1 MRRLLPDRA
10 TAAGVPRNRRKLVY
24 SLLAV
29 LVFMGLVPLASFA
42 FKLIDTSRRALVT
55 LQQEM
60 ELQLASSIAEQIDTF
75 VDGLTRQI
83 TTLAQSFG
91 VGIEEQGLRAF
102 QDDLKKRSVLDGL
115 LDDQLVA
122 LRFAPLDGRID
133 QALMGT
139 GTPPAELQELLANEF
154 TRIADSPG
162 SPEAPAIL
170 ISDPVLIGP
179 RGFAGVVVSVP
190 VFTRGELKGVLQGFG
205 SLDSL
210 WNRLALGHA
219 TGHEIYALDAR
230 GRLFLHTDP
239 EAVAARRNL
248 RDLTIVQRFLA
259 SHARNK
265 ETVAFSADRNGRKV
279 GYLGAYDPTNKGW
292 GVFVQVEERAA
303 YSPIQEMVRDTATW
317 AAVALLLAIL
327 TGIVFA
333 RRLSRPMGQLA
344 AASRAFAKGD
354 FTARAKVESRN
365 EIGELADTFN
375 LMADELHAQIT
386 RLREVARETNDLFL
400 GTVRALA
407 QAIDAKDPYTR
418 GHSVRV
424 NKYSV
429 IIARYLDL
437 SEREIRNVHVA
448 SLLHDVGKIGI
459 DDAILKKPAS
469 LSKDEF
475 EIMKQHPEKGAKI
488 MGRINALRDIVP
500 GMRHHHERF
509 GGGGYPSGLK
519 GEEIP
524 LIARI
529 VNVADTLDA
538 MTTNRPY
545 QAAFPFEAAV
555 ARINELKGSVCDP
568 KVVEAFNRAYH
579 AGEFDLEKKATAAQ
593 EAGQPMETA

>member
-1 MRRLLPDRA
+1 MRRILDRA
-10 TAAGVPRNRRKLVY
+10 TAKASPRNRRKLVY

-29 LVFMGLVPLASFA
+29 LVFVGLAPLASFA

-55 LQQEM
+55 SQQEL
-60 ELQLASSIAEQIDTF
+60 ELQLASSIAGQIDAF
-75 VDGLTRQI
+75 VDGLNRQI
-83 TTLAQSFG
+83 STLAQSFG
-91 VGIEEQGLRAF
+91 IGIEEQGLREF
-102 QDDLKKRSVLDGL
+102 QNDLSKRSVLGGL

-122 LRFAPLDGRID
+122 LRFTPLDGRID

-139 GTPPAELQELLANEF
+139 GTPPAELEALLAKEYA
-154 TRIADSPG
+154 RIASAPG
-162 SPEAPAIL
+162 SPDAPAIL
-170 ISDPVLIGP
+170 VSDPVLIGP

-190 VFTRGELKGVLQGFG
+190 VFTRGQLKGVLQGFG
-205 SLDSL
+205 SLDNL
-210 WNRLALGHA
+210 WSRLALGHA
-219 TGHEIYALDAR
+219 TGHEIYAIDTR

-239 EAVAARRNL
+239 EAVSSRRSV
-248 RDLTIVQRFLA
+248 RDLEIVQKFLA
-259 SHARNK
+259 SHARSK
-265 ETVAFSADRNGRKV
+265 ETVAFSANRDGRKI

-292 GVFVQVEERAA
+292 GIFVQVEERAA
-303 YSPIQEMVRDTATW
+303 YSPIQEMMRDTATW
-317 AAVALLLAIL
+317 AAVALLLAVL
-327 TGIVFA
+327 AGIVFA

-344 AASRAFAKGD
+344 AASRAFANGD

-375 LMADELHAQIT
+375 LMADELQAQIT
-386 RLREVARETNDLFL
+386 RLKDGARETNDLFL

-407 QAIDAKDPYTR
+407 QAIDAKDPYTK

-424 NKYSV
+424 NKYAV

-469 LSKDEF
+469 LSKEEF

-500 GMRHHHERF
+500 GMRHHHERY

-555 ARINELKGSVCDP
+555 ARINELKGAVCDP

-579 AGEFDLEKKATAAQ
+579 AGEFDLEKKQTAAQ
-593 EAGQPMETA
+593 EVGQPMETV